1 MQLTTYLNRLMC
13 TVSGLTHARMQTRR
27 TTEARKSAK
36 LATEALNSANTV
48 TEALN
53 SANTVTL
60 RRVLCVWLNGCHVAY
75 QVSSYIWWYTF
86 RQWYNL

>member
-1 MQLTTYLNRLMC
+1 MQLTTYQNQLMC
-13 TVSGLTHARMQTRR
+13 TASGLTRARMLTRR

-60 RRVLCVWLNGCHVAY
+60 RGVLCVAKRLSCCL
-75 QVSSYIWWYTF
+75 SS
-86 RQWYNL
+86 